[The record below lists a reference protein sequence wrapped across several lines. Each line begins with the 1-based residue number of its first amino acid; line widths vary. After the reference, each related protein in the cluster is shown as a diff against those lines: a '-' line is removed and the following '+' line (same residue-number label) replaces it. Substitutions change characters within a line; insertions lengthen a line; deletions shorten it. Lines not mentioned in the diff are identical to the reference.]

1 MIDSK
6 ETWLFPRAEQPS
18 RIARWWARNPRI
30 LIGLGIV
37 VPLFLLAIIGPNL
50 NLASPFKTD
59 PLHALG
65 GPGQGGLFGTDENG
79 RDVLARVVFGLRTSL
94 LVAVSSTLI
103 GGFIGTLAG
112 LAAGY
117 FRRGIETVIMRVVD
131 LLLVFPAILVA
142 IAIVSFVG
150 GSITNLIG
158 VLSLITAPNFARI
171 IHASTLAESERDF
184 IEAAHSIGAG
194 SGRIIFRHILP
205 NVSTPLF
212 TELALMLG
220 RVVLIEAGLSFIGLG
235 APPPEPTLG
244 IMVSVARGYMFN
256 QPWLLVW
263 PSLVLALLVV
273 GFNLTVDGLRDAL
286 DPRLKQ

>member
-1 MIDSK
+1 MLTSTLASATPK
-6 ETWLFPRAEQPS
+6 PPTL
-18 RIARWWARNPRI
+18 ARWWTRNPRI
-30 LIGLGIV
+30 LLGIGIV
-37 VPLFLLAIIGPNL
+37 VPLLLIGFVGPIL

-59 PLHALG
+59 PLHSLG
-65 GPGQGGLFGTDENG
+65 GPGQGGLLGTDENG
-79 RDVLARVVFGLRTSL
+79 RDVLARVVFGLRTTL
-94 LVAVSSTLI
+94 LVAITSTLL
-103 GGFIGTLAG
+103 GGIIGTAAG

-117 FRRGIETVIMRVVD
+117 FRRGIELVIMRIVD

-150 GSITNLIG
+150 GSIPNLIG
-158 VLSLITAPNFARI
+158 VLALITTPNFARI

-184 IEAAHSIGAG
+184 VEAARAVGAHN
-194 SGRIIFRHILP
+194 GRIILRHILP

-220 RVVLIEAGLSFIGLG
+220 RIVLIEAGLSFIGLG

-244 IMVSVARGYMFN
+244 IMVSVARGYLFN

>member
-1 MIDSK
+1 MLTSTLASATPK
-6 ETWLFPRAEQPS
+6 PPTL
-18 RIARWWARNPRI
+18 ARWWARNPRI
-30 LIGLGIV
+30 LLGIGIV
-37 VPLFLLAIIGPNL
+37 VPLLVIGFIGPTL

-59 PLHALG
+59 PLHSLG
-65 GPGQGGLFGTDENG
+65 GPGQGGLLGTDENG
-79 RDVLARVVFGLRTSL
+79 RDVLARVVFGLRTTL
-94 LVAVSSTLI
+94 LVAITSTLL
-103 GGFIGTLAG
+103 GGIIGTAAG

-117 FRRGIETVIMRVVD
+117 FRRGIELVIMRFVD

-150 GSITNLIG
+150 GSIPNLIG
-158 VLSLITAPNFARI
+158 VLALITTPNFARI

-184 IEAAHSIGAG
+184 VEAARAVGAHN
-194 SGRIIFRHILP
+194 GRIILRHILP

-220 RVVLIEAGLSFIGLG
+220 RIVLIEAGLSFIGLG

-244 IMVSVARGYMFN
+244 IMVSVARGYLFN

>member
-1 MIDSK
+1 MLTSTLASATPK
-6 ETWLFPRAEQPS
+6 PPTL
-18 RIARWWARNPRI
+18 ARWWTRNPRI
-30 LIGLGIV
+30 LLGIGIV
-37 VPLFLLAIIGPNL
+37 VPLLLIGFVGPTL

-59 PLHALG
+59 PLHSLG
-65 GPGQGGLFGTDENG
+65 GPGQGGLLGTDENG
-79 RDVLARVVFGLRTSL
+79 RDVLARVVFGLRTTL
-94 LVAVSSTLI
+94 LVAITSTLL
-103 GGFIGTLAG
+103 GGIIGTAAG

-117 FRRGIETVIMRVVD
+117 FRRGIELVIMRIVD

-150 GSITNLIG
+150 GSIPNLIG
-158 VLSLITAPNFARI
+158 VLALITTPNFARI

-184 IEAAHSIGAG
+184 VEAARAVGAHN
-194 SGRIIFRHILP
+194 GRIILRHILP

-220 RVVLIEAGLSFIGLG
+220 RIVLIEAGLSFIGLG

-244 IMVSVARGYMFN
+244 IMVSVARGYLFN
-256 QPWLLVW
+256 QPWLLIW